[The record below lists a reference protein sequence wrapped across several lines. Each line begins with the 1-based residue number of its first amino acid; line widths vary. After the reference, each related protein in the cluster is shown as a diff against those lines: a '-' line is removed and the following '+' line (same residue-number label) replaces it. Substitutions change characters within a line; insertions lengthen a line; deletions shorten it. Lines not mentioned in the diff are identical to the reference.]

1 MSLPP
6 SESIAVSVDALR
18 SNPLRTFLSTL
29 GVVIGV
35 AALVAILALGDG
47 LERYG
52 RQQIEQTTDLQV
64 ITITPSATERIDGV
78 LVLRTRPAT
87 IERADIAA
95 LAARLPGDAAASLI
109 LQGSARLE
117 LPGADGPAAV
127 LVTATLPGAVEV
139 LPWPLAAGRF
149 LLPTDLEGDRAVA
162 VVSRSLAQALVGDSS
177 VVGAGL
183 DVAGRHWTVVG
194 ELDDDGDGRT
204 MYVPLTPWARETWG
218 QDGRRLPAAV
228 VRAGTLETVPG
239 VRAAVDA
246 WVQDR
251 FGAGDEVVVASNR
264 ERASQARQ
272 AMLVFKLAMAA
283 IAAISLLVGGIGIM
297 NILLASIS
305 ERTREIG
312 IRKAAGARPRDILF
326 QFLTESVAIAGL
338 GSLVG
343 VLLGMG
349 GAFLVAAGI
358 RWTTDAPLEA
368 AVTLPSVAS
377 AAAAALVVGLV
388 SGTYPARRAARL
400 SPIEALRYE

>member
-64 ITITPSATERIDGV
+64 ITITPSVTERVDGV
-78 LVLRTRPAT
+78 LVMRPDPAS
-87 IERADIAA
+87 IEPADIAA
-95 LAARLPGDAAASLI
+95 LRRRLGDLAGASLI
-109 LQGSARLE
+109 LQGSTRLDR
-117 LPGADGPAAV
+117 PGAEPAAI
-127 LVTATLPGAVEV
+127 LITATLPNARDI
-139 LPWPLAAGRF
+139 LPWPVAAGRF
-149 LLPTDLEGDRAVA
+149 LQPADVEGDEPVA
-162 VVSRSLAQALVGDSS
+162 VVSSSLARLLAPETGA
-177 VVGAGL
+177 VGAVL
-183 DVAGRHWTVVG
+183 DVAGRRWQVVG
-194 ELDDDGDGRT
+194 ALDDDDDGRT
-204 MYVPLTPWARETWG
+204 MYVPLTSWALEQWG
-218 QDGRRLPAAV
+218 RDGRRPPTAV
-228 VRAGTLETVPG
+228 VRAHTLEAVPD
-239 VRAAVDA
+239 VRAAVDG
-246 WVQDR
+246 WVQERYGDTDR
-251 FGAGDEVVVASNR
+251 VVVSSNR

-312 IRKAAGARPRDILF
+312 IRKAAGARPRDILV
-326 QFLTESVAIAGL
+326 QFLAESVAIAGL

-358 RWTTDAPLEA
+358 RWTTDAPLQA
-368 AVTLPSVAS
+368 AFTWPSVVS

-388 SGTYPARRAARL
+388 FGTYPARRAARL